1 MKTYLLAGAALLA
14 LAACADKPAPLGPTV
29 VVPANPGLGAAQ
41 VQQLVV
47 GNTGSGPMS
56 GSQVRYVMYAAPDG
70 RAELRLPTGI
80 EAGQWRI
87 LSDGQFCVKYANFRD
102 AEEHCQRVYQEGTQY
117 KFVDR
122 SATMMLT
129 FVPGRA
135 L

>member
-1 MKTYLLAGAALLA
+1 MKTYLLAGAALLT
-14 LAACADKPAPLGPTV
+14 LAACAEPASLGPNV
-29 VVPANPGLGAAQ
+29 VVPAQPGIGAAQ

-56 GSQVRYVMYAAPDG
+56 GSQVRYVMYAAPNG
-70 RAELRLPTGI
+70 NAELRLPTGI
-80 EAGQWRI
+80 EAGKWRI
-87 LSDGQFCVKYANFRD
+87 LSDGQFCVQFANFRD
-102 AEEHCQRVYQEGTQY
+102 AQEHCQRVYQEGNQY

>member
-14 LAACADKPAPLGPTV
+14 LAACADKPASLGPNI
-29 VVPANPGLGAAQ
+29 VVPSQPGLGAAQ

-56 GSQVRYVMYAAPDG
+56 GSYVSYVMYVAPDG
-70 RAELRLPTGI
+70 TAQLRLPTGI
-80 EAGQWRI
+80 ESGKWRI
-87 LSDGQFCVKYANFRD
+87 MSDGQFCAQWANFHD
-102 AEEHCQRVYQEGTQY
+102 AEELCQRVYPEGSQY

-122 SATMMLT
+122 STTMLLT

>member
-1 MKTYLLAGAALLA
+1 MKTYLLAGAAMLA
-14 LAACADKPAPLGPTV
+14 LAACAEKPAPLGPNV
-29 VVPANPGLGAAQ
+29 VIPAQPGLGAAQ

-56 GSQVRYVMYAAPDG
+56 GSQVRYVMYAAPNG
-70 RAELRLPTGI
+70 NAELRLPTGI
-80 EAGQWRI
+80 EAGKWRI
-87 LSDGQFCVKYANFRD
+87 LSDGQFCVQFENFRD
-102 AEEHCQRVYQEGTQY
+102 AEEHCQRVYPEGGQH

>member
-1 MKTYLLAGAALLA
+1 MKTYLLAGAAMLA
-14 LAACADKPAPLGPTV
+14 LAACAEKPASLGPNV
-29 VVPANPGLGAAQ
+29 VVPAQPGLGAAQ

-56 GSQVRYVMYAAPDG
+56 GSQVRYVMYAAPNG
-70 RAELRLPTGI
+70 NAELRLPTGI
-80 EAGQWRI
+80 ETGKWRI
-87 LSDGQFCVKYANFRD
+87 LSDGQFCTQFENFRD
-102 AEEHCQRVYQEGTQY
+102 AEEHCQRVYPEAGQH